1 MKKKNIKKALVCSVC
16 SIVLAFSMV
25 GTAFAYNYQKESS
38 YRYWYVNPTYRSYN
52 KGAYNQMGYYLA
64 NCYSWMNVSNYERVV
79 GEGAMISQAGGT
91 TGTVWGTEV
100 MHWGEAMTSWANTPQ
115 HTYIRSSLEWDIGHG
130 EGAAAWGYGKVRS
143 ANLTMNEVTSDNIF
157 LLTLED
163 AGTISLNDEDEA
175 WTPGMHNF
183 VGENGLVY
191 GVPYTD
197 EFGQTVMPDM
207 GRVEAT
213 NGTVGY
219 MAIDDI
225 EAAVFNGAK
234 TQTEQAEAAEQNARD
249 EAKALRA
256 AFAEYYGIDALSDAA
271 AYQCIIDVRYE
282 GGTESAKSKME
293 RDASALLAEA
303 LDEGEVAE
311 AHLNSLSNSG
321 FTNSLTISDAAFE
334 EILNLAKENMKVFV
348 PVYSV
353 EGAVV
358 GEYSFVRF

>member
-1 MKKKNIKKALVCSVC
+1 MKKESIKRVLLCSAC
-16 SIVLAFSMV
+16 SIALAFSMV

-79 GEGAMISQAGGT
+79 GEGTMISQAGGT

-143 ANLTMNEVTSDNIF
+143 ADLTMNEVTSDNIF

-163 AGTISLNDEDEA
+163 AGTISLNDEGEE

-197 EFGQTVMPDM
+197 GNGQTVMPDM

-234 TQTEQAEAAEQNARD
+234 TPDGQVKAAEQNARD

-271 AYQCIIDVRYE
+271 AYQCIIDGRYE

-334 EILNLAKENMKVFV
+334 EILNLAKENMKVSV

-358 GEYSFVRF
+358 GEYSFERF